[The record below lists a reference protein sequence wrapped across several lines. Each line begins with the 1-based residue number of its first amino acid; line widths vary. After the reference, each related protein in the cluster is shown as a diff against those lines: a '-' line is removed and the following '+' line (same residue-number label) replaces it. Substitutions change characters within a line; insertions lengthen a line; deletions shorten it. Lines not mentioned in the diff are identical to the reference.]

1 MYIYGDCCKCL
12 IIENKNT
19 GSPELVRIFHENSF
33 KVDNI
38 QFPAHRKK
46 TVKMNKNE
54 SIIVKKLN
62 PVFQEKIRHGLL

>member
-1 MYIYGDCCKCL
+1 MFYYRKKKI
-12 IIENKNT
+12 
-19 GSPELVRIFHENSF
+19 LV
-33 KVDNI
+33 V